1 VKPEVQSPSTG
12 VVDGDPDLLRTVI
25 DNLVDNAIRYSPA
38 LASVTLSARRSDGE
52 WLIEVSDQGPGVPAE
67 MRERVFDRFARA
79 DSVRTRR
86 GGGVGLG
93 LALST
98 AVVRAHRGALELVDG
113 NGHGA
118 RFRVHLPIEPKPDDS
133 QSDAKLGDR
142 TDN

>member
-1 VKPEVQSPSTG
+1 
-12 VVDGDPDLLRTVI
+12 
-25 DNLVDNAIRYSPA
+25 
-38 LASVTLSARRSDGE
+38 
-52 WLIEVSDQGPGVPAE
+52 

-118 RFRVHLPIEPKPDDS
+118 RFRVHLPIEPKPEDS